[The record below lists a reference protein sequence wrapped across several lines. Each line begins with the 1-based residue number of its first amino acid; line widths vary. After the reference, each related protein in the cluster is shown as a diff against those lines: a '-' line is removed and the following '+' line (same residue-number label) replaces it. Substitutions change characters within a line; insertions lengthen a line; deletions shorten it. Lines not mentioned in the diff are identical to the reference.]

1 MLNLT
6 LPLSLLALLHP
17 QCYLPLEINFCLLDA
32 SLYVCILWWLL
43 ILVTLAHLRTL
54 FPGVALPQVCQ
65 VHIIR
70 VKPQLLPGHLT
81 VDHRGLPSLAHVRLD
96 SIISVIL
103 LL

>member
-1 MLNLT
+1 

-17 QCYLPLEINFCLLDA
+17 QGNLPLKVNFCLLDA
-32 SLYVCILWWLL
+32 SLYVCILLWLL
-43 ILVTLAHLRTL
+43 ILVTLAHLGIL
-54 FPGVALPQVCQ
+54 LPGVALPQVCQ

-81 VDHRGLPSLAHVRLD
+81 GPHRGFPSLTHVRLD
-96 SIISVIL
+96 DIISVIL